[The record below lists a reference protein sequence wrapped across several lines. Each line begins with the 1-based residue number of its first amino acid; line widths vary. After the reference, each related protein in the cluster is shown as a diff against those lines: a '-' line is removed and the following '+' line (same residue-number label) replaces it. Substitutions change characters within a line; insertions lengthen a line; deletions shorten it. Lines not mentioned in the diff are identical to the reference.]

1 MPPISTPPTRNIPA
15 LLAVA
20 AFFALVAALAYTLL
34 RGPGTLDPMIGQPAP
49 PLNAPILA
57 GAIPDG
63 AHVVN
68 FWATWCTPCL
78 VEHPVLM
85 EMAADGVPIVGVA
98 YRDDEAKMAR
108 YLGEKGNPYVA
119 LVFDAAGNSLPAWGV
134 RGVPET
140 FVVGPDGTVIAR
152 FVGAIEEPIY

>member
-1 MPPISTPPTRNIPA
+1 MSAPSRNTPA

-49 PLNAPILA
+49 PIDAPVLA
-57 GAIPDG
+57 GTIPDG

-78 VEHPVLM
+78 AEHPVLM
-85 EMAADGVPIVGVA
+85 QMAADGVPIVGVA
-98 YRDDEAKMAR
+98 YRDEELKIAR
-108 YLGEKGNPYVA
+108 YLSEKGNPYVA
-119 LVFDAAGNSLPAWGV
+119 LVFDAAGNSLPDWGV

-140 FVVGPDGTVIAR
+140 FVIDGDGNVTAR
-152 FVGAIEEPIY
+152 FTGAIEEPIQ